1 MFKKILIISNCFLL
15 SSTLVAY
22 DLPPPTTEVKIN
34 GNTEILKEISRSVGL
49 IAEASKKALVFI
61 SVTKTM
67 RGQNN
72 YDPFFE
78 LFGGDPGVLRNQEGF
93 GSGFF
98 VDLEKGYILTNNHVV
113 ENADNITVKLSS
125 GKSYP
130 AKIIGNDKDT
140 DVAVIQI
147 VDTKYEHTNLA
158 ALVLD
163 DSDKVSIGSFVVALG
178 APFLL
183 QASVTFGVVS
193 AVGRG
198 NLQLTKRGDFIQ
210 TDAAVNPGNSGGPLL
225 NVDGKVI
232 GINSAIY
239 SQSGG
244 YAGVSFAIPAN
255 IARRIA
261 SALINRG
268 SVSSGYIGISY
279 VPLRDEW
286 VATLDLPKG
295 TQGIVIAETDPA
307 GPAHGKLEAG
317 DIVVAIDGKDFEAN
331 NLTSVIGFK
340 EPGEKVTLTYYRQA
354 KKKEVTLVVSTQ
366 DKQANLAKARP
377 QMNVEPA
384 GKEFERFGL
393 RLTSIDKNLQEQ
405 FGIKSTYGLVVSQVE
420 LRSPAWRAG
429 FQQGDVIL
437 SVNSK
442 RLSSIKDFETAVRG
456 RSMVLLQVERKGQLR
471 FAELRAPTP

>member
-1 MFKKILIISNCFLL
+1 MLKKILMIANCVFLSNTLL
-15 SSTLVAY
+15 AY
-22 DLPPPTTEVKIN
+22 DLPPASTEVKIN
-34 GNTEILKEISRSVGL
+34 GNTEILREISRSVGL

-67 RGQNN
+67 RGPNN
-72 YDPFFE
+72 YDPFFD
-78 LFGGDPGVLRNQEGF
+78 LFGGDPGVMRNQEGF

-113 ENADNITVKLSS
+113 ENADNITVKLAN
-125 GKSYP
+125 GKSYA

-140 DVAVIQI
+140 DVAVIQV
-147 VDTKYEHTNLA
+147 VDSKFDHSNLA
-158 ALVLD
+158 SLVLD
-163 DSDKVSIGSFVVALG
+163 DSDKVTIGSFVVAIG

-193 AVGRG
+193 AIGRG

-268 SVSSGYIGISY
+268 SVSSGYIGIQY

-286 VATLDLPKG
+286 VASLDLPKD

-307 GPAHGKLEAG
+307 GPAHGKIEAG
-317 DIVVAIDGKDFEAN
+317 DIIVAIDGKEFEPN
-331 NLTSVIGFK
+331 NVTSIIGFK
-340 EPGEKVTLTYYRQA
+340 EPGEKVKLSFYRQG
-354 KKKEVTLVVSTQ
+354 KKNEVTLVVGTQ
-366 DKQANLAKARP
+366 GKQPSVAKQRP
-377 QMNVEPA
+377 QNNSEPV

-393 RLTSIDKNLQEQ
+393 RLTSIDKNLRDQ
-405 FGIKSTYGLVVSQVE
+405 FSIKSTSGLVVSQVE

-429 FQQGDVIL
+429 FQQGDVII
-437 SVNSK
+437 SVNGK
-442 RLSSIKDFETAVRG
+442 RLQSIKDFETAVHG
-456 RSMVLLQVERKGQLR
+456 KGMVLLQVERKGQLR
-471 FAELRAPTP
+471 FAELRAPNP